1 MSLSFGRDNPRH
13 MPETP
18 YNVLFICTGNSAR
31 SIMAEAILNK
41 LGAGKFRAYSAG
53 SHPKGEVNPHALGL
67 LKRLNYDTSSLRS
80 KSWNEFAGP
89 GAPEFNFI
97 FTVCDNAAGEKCP
110 VWAGRPING
119 HWGIPDP
126 AVVEGTPAQKAL
138 AFDRALAMLSRMIA
152 LLIALPIRELD
163 RATLQAKAREIG
175 RESEA
180 TPR

>member
-1 MSLSFGRDNPRH
+1 M
-13 MPETP
+13 
-18 YNVLFICTGNSAR
+18 VI
-31 SIMAEAILNK
+31 
-41 LGAGKFRAYSAG
+41 GAF
-53 SHPKGEVNPHALGL
+53 
-67 LKRLNYDTSSLRS
+67 
-80 KSWNEFAGP
+80 
-89 GAPEFNFI
+89 
-97 FTVCDNAAGEKCP
+97 
-110 VWAGRPING
+110 
-119 HWGIPDP
+119 PDP